1 MSAPAERREEIIRRA
16 LVELGE
22 ARDRVAELERARKEP
37 IAIVG
42 LACRFPGGADTPE
55 RYWELLAA
63 GRDAV
68 TEVPPERWSLD
79 AV

>member
-1 MSAPAERREEIIRRA
+1 MSELSERLKRMTPLQRA
-16 LVELGE
+16 LFALDRAE
-22 ARDRVAELERARKEP
+22 AKVAELESARNEP

-68 TEVPPERWSLD
+68 TEVP
-79 AV
+79 